1 MFHAWCGVI
10 SDHLQARKVMISKDT
25 VKQLVLRQLGN
36 VKLID
41 NVPGMP
47 ADIVAMGSSHYKR
60 DESELT
66 KNDNISNF
74 ISMSELLTKM
84 EAWAATDLDL
94 ILQRET
100 NEKKEQCS
108 ETNRARFE
116 TFTESTAGSDRNGRP
131 ERGRHDA
138 PRRQGQGTARP
149 GPRD

>member
-10 SDHLQARKVMISKDT
+10 SDHLQDTKIMVSKGT
-25 VKQLVLRQLGN
+25 IKQLVLRQLGN
-36 VKLID
+36 TKLID

-47 ADIVAMGSSHYKR
+47 ADIYTMGSSKYKKS
-60 DESELT
+60 ELELT
-66 KNDNISNF
+66 KNDKSANF

-138 PRRQGQGTARP
+138 PRRQGQGAARP
-149 GPRD
+149 RPRD

>member
-1 MFHAWCGVI
+1 
-10 SDHLQARKVMISKDT
+10 MISKDT

-66 KNDNISNF
+66 FTDKTSKF

-84 EAWAATDLDL
+84 EAWAATDLDGL
-94 ILQRET
+94 ILPRET
-100 NEKKEQCS
+100 NEKKG
-108 ETNRARFE
+108 A
-116 TFTESTAGSDRNGRP
+116 A
-131 ERGRHDA
+131 
-138 PRRQGQGTARP
+138 
-149 GPRD
+149 